1 MASPAISRERAAA
14 RTSHSTPGPHHEV
27 VPRRGTDPTTGP
39 AAPGDRVAGRYR
51 YDRRTGSWWWSV
63 EMFTLHGLP
72 GTSAQPT
79 TEDYLQFQ
87 QEADRTRVL
96 EALSRACTDGRAFAL
111 ETRVVRADGRD
122 RAIVLVGEPQRDG
135 TGDVAAVEGM
145 CIDITE
151 CRPPG
156 SDVERAQALETEV
169 GQLRAAMASRAA
181 IEQAKG
187 ILMLLTSCGDQVAF
201 DLLAHISSHT
211 HRKVRDVAEVIT
223 RSAAGQT
230 RLPDDVRAIIRDAC
244 PPTQPLR

>member
-1 MASPAISRERAAA
+1 MASPAMSRARVATRAPL
-14 RTSHSTPGPHHEV
+14 RGSGPHHAV
-27 VPRRGTDPTTGP
+27 TAPRRGTE
-39 AAPGDRVAGRYR
+39 AVAPPERVAGRYR
-51 YDRRTGSWWWSV
+51 YDRHSGGWWWSS

-72 GTSAQPT
+72 DTAAQPA
-79 TEDYLQFQ
+79 TEDYLRYQ
-87 QEADRTRVL
+87 QAEDRGRVL
-96 EALSRACTDGRAFAL
+96 EAISRACTDGRAFAL
-111 ETRVVRADGRD
+111 ETRIVRADGRG
-122 RAIVLVGEPQRDG
+122 RSVVLVGEPQRDT
-135 TGDVAAVEGM
+135 TGEVVAVEGM

-156 SDVERAQALETEV
+156 SDVERAQALEAEV
-169 GQLRAAMASRAA
+169 SQMRAAMASRAS

-187 ILMLLTSCGDQVAF
+187 ILMLLTNCGDQVAF

-223 RSAAGQT
+223 RSAAGHC

>member
-1 MASPAISRERAAA
+1 
-14 RTSHSTPGPHHEV
+14 
-27 VPRRGTDPTTGP
+27 
-39 AAPGDRVAGRYR
+39 
-51 YDRRTGSWWWSV
+51 
-63 EMFTLHGLP
+63 MFVLYGLP
-72 GTSAQPT
+72 ATSAQPT
-79 TEDYLQFQ
+79 GEECLRYRD
-87 QEADRTRVL
+87 ADRIRIL
-96 EALSRACTDGRAFAL
+96 EAIARACTDGRAFAL
-111 ETRVVRADGRD
+111 ESRILRADGAD
-122 RAIVLVGEPQRDG
+122 RAVILVGEPQRDASG
-135 TGDVAAVEGM
+135 EVSAVEGM

-156 SDVERAQALETEV
+156 SDVERAQALEAEV

-223 RSAAGQT
+223 RSASGVT